1 MYTHAVSTSNF
12 KYDDKEEKKEPIQKK
27 QIGGVDM
34 MADSALDDISPVQ
47 KYAGDPLKDLR
58 SELELE
64 NPIDDDE
71 IVLNQD
77 MELMFDKQL
86 KKRDSDLQMS
96 IDLKNKMDQ
105 SNREYELMMQAQKN
119 EEVRLSL
126 NLEKLKQE
134 ERSKAE
140 IEKKQRELNEL
151 VTKHQADQEKMQKLQ
166 KELKERID
174 KEAIFEQ
181 QKKLAKEYMIK
192 QQMENEQL
200 REMLKK

>member
-27 QIGGVDM
+27 QIGVGI

-64 NPIDDDE
+64 NPVDDDE

>member
-27 QIGGVDM
+27 QIVGAGM

>member
-12 KYDDKEEKKEPIQKK
+12 KYDDKEEKKEPIKKK
-27 QIGGVDM
+27 QIGGVGV

>member
-27 QIGGVDM
+27 QIGVGM

>member
-1 MYTHAVSTSNF
+1 
-12 KYDDKEEKKEPIQKK
+12 
-27 QIGGVDM
+27 M